1 MTGLR
6 TRAKILAGRLPWAP
20 ELYQDLFARQRPP
33 ATGFALGRL
42 EGSLPTWVEAVEKA
56 RLAADRRVGRRVLV
70 VGYLTWWLEFCVAL
84 GLLLASQGHAVDLGY
99 LPYRRWTSPVDP
111 FDVRRQRAYLQ
122 RVLQAARPL
131 RPVDLSRP
139 SSDLIPSDFADRL
152 DHLSLTDVEYTL
164 QRESPHFD
172 QDLQARELFALRQS
186 RNTIA
191 AGNALR
197 LLRGEAYDAVVIPN
211 GSILEFA
218 AVYQA
223 ARFLGVPTVTYE
235 FGEQRERVWVCRD
248 GEAMRLNTDD
258 LWKARGEASLTPA
271 ERQEIETLVGARKG
285 GEEWQQFRRR
295 WQPAQ
300 RQGASSVRADLGL
313 DDVRP
318 IVLLT
323 TNVVGD
329 SLALN
334 RQIFTGGMAD
344 WLSQTLGYL
353 AKRADIQTVVR
364 VHPGEL
370 LGAGLP
376 SEQIVRQTLPV
387 VPPHV
392 TLVPPESR
400 VNTYDL
406 IDSAH
411 LGLVYTSTAGL
422 EMAMHGVPV
431 LTAGQTHYRNK
442 GFTDDPDTL
451 QDYFRLLEVR
461 LAEPVGRSLHQDRI
475 DLAWRYAH
483 RFFFEFPFRFPW
495 HLLHFWKDME
505 ARPLEK
511 LVADRCPGPY
521 VEVLGV
527 MAGEPVDWE
536 QHARIR

>member
-42 EGSLPTWVEAVEKA
+42 ENSLPAWVEAVEKA
-56 RLAADRRVGRRVLV
+56 RASADRRVARRVLV
-70 VGYLTWWLEFCVAL
+70 VGYLTWWLEFSVAL
-84 GLLLASQGHAVDLGY
+84 GMLLAAQGHSVDLGY
-99 LPYRRWTSPVDP
+99 LPYRRWTKPVDP

-122 RVLQAARPL
+122 RVLLAARPL

-139 SSDLIPSDFADRL
+139 TAESIPAVVADRL

-164 QRESPHFD
+164 QSEGPDFD
-172 QDLQARELFALRQS
+172 QDLQARELFALRRS
-186 RNTIA
+186 RNNAA

-197 LLRGEAYDAVVIPN
+197 LIGAEAYDAVVIPN

-258 LWKARGEASLTPA
+258 LWKARGGPNLTPA

-285 GEEWQQFRRR
+285 GQEWQQFRRR

-300 RQGASSVRADLGL
+300 RQGASNVRNDLGL

-318 IVLLT
+318 IILLA

-344 WLSQTLGYL
+344 WLSQTLGHL
-353 AKRADIQTVVR
+353 AQRADIQTVVR

-387 VPPHV
+387 VPKHV
-392 TLVPPESR
+392 TLIPPEST

-406 IDSAH
+406 IDNAH

-431 LTAGQTHYRNK
+431 LTAGQTHYRGK
-442 GFTDDPDTL
+442 GFTDDPETL
-451 QDYFRLLEVR
+451 QDYFRLLAIR
-461 LAEPVGRSLHQDRI
+461 LAEPIGRTLSQDRI
-475 DLAWRYAH
+475 ELAWRYAH

-495 HLLHFWKDME
+495 HLLQFWKDME

-511 LVADRCPGPY
+511 LVSERFPGPY
-521 VEVLGV
+521 AEVLGV
-527 MAGEPVDWE
+527 MVGESVDWE
-536 QHARIR
+536 QHARLR

>member
-20 ELYQDLFARQRPP
+20 ELYQGFFARRRPP

-42 EGSLPTWVEAVEKA
+42 ESSLPTWVEAVDEA
-56 RLAADRRVGRRVLV
+56 RTSADRRVARRVLV
-70 VGYLTWWLEFCVAL
+70 VGYLTWWLEFSVAL
-84 GLLLASQGHAVDLGY
+84 GLLLAAQGHAVDLGY
-99 LPYRRWTSPVDP
+99 LPYRRWTDPVDP
-111 FDVRRQRAYLQ
+111 FDLRRQRAYLQ

-139 SSDLIPSDFADRL
+139 SPESVPADVAHRL
-152 DHLSLTDVEYTL
+152 ERLSLTDVEYTL
-164 QRESPHFD
+164 QCEGPDFN
-172 QDLQARELFALRQS
+172 QDLQARELLALRRS
-186 RNTIA
+186 RNTTA

-197 LLRGEAYDAVVIPN
+197 LIRAEAYDAVVVPN

-258 LWKARGEASLTPA
+258 LWKARGGPNLTPV

-318 IVLLT
+318 IVLLA

-353 AKRADIQTVVR
+353 AQRADVQTVVR

-392 TLVPPESR
+392 TLIPPESR

-406 IDSAH
+406 IDNAH

-431 LTAGQTHYRNK
+431 LTAGQTHYRGK
-442 GFTDDPDTL
+442 GFTDDPETL

-461 LAEPVGRSLHQDRI
+461 LAEPIGRTLSQDRI

-495 HLLHFWKDME
+495 HLLQFWKDME

-511 LVADRCPGPY
+511 LVSERLPGPY
-521 VEVLGV
+521 AEVLGV
-527 MAGEPVDWE
+527 MAGETVDWE
-536 QHARIR
+536 EHARVR